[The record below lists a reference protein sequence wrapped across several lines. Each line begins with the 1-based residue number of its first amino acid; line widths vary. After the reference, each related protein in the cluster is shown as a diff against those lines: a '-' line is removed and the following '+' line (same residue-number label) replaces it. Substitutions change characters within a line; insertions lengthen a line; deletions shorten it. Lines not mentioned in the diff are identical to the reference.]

1 MRKIYI
7 ALSLIILI
15 VLMSS
20 CSVNSKYANSIN
32 PKPISEKQ
40 AIEIVAEKIGTNGGT
55 RKIEIDGS
63 EKKDN
68 KEYFVVHAYSLGKAN
83 DEGISM
89 SYTFGWYYVDKFSK
103 KIFELDMGNGS
114 KLIPL
119 N

>member
-1 MRKIYI
+1 MRKIYVT
-7 ALSLIILI
+7 LSIIILI

-20 CSVNSKYANSIN
+20 CSINSKHANIIN
-32 PKPISEKQ
+32 SKPISEKQ
-40 AIEIVAEKIGTNGGT
+40 AVEIVAEKIGTNGGT
-55 RKIEIDGS
+55 RKIEIDKS

-83 DEGISM
+83 EEGISM
-89 SYTFGWYYVDKFSK
+89 SFTYGWYYVDKFSK
-103 KIFELDMGNGS
+103 KVFELDLGNGS